1 MANMFRHDIAKILR
15 IGFHLINHDA
25 ILALLIKT
33 THKFFKLLSVY
44 SDGKVLTIQ
53 TSRLLKKKKK
63 KAKEEYYN
71 EEEEM
76 VHLNLS
82 ESE

>member
-15 IGFHLINHDA
+15 IGFNLISHNG
-25 ILALLIKT
+25 ILILLIKI

-53 TSRLLKKKKK
+53 TNRLIKKKKK
-63 KAKEEYYN
+63 KTKEEIYN
-71 EEEEM
+71 EEE
-76 VHLNLS
+76 
-82 ESE
+82 